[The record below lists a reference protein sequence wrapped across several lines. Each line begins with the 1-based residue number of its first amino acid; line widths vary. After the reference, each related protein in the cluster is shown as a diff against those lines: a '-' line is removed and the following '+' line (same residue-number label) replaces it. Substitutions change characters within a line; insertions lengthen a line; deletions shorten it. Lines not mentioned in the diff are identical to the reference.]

1 MTRFRVPT
9 GAFVLVKEILRHLL
23 KRPVVGVAVVAR
35 DDEGRY
41 LLVRRADTGTWALPG
56 GTLEWGEPI
65 RRCIVRELREETNAE
80 PTSEPEL
87 VGVYSDPA
95 RDPRFHA
102 VTVLVACRVR
112 SDAPGSENPL
122 EIREAKF
129 FAEGALPVEIAMGMN
144 DMLDVVRRKA
154 PPHLE

>member
-1 MTRFRVPT
+1 MVAIPR
-9 GAFVLVKEILRHLL
+9 GAFVLLKEILRHVL

-35 DDEGRY
+35 DDRGRF
-41 LLVRRADTGTWALPG
+41 LLIRRADTGTWALPG

-87 VGVYSDPA
+87 LGVYSDPS

-102 VTVLVACRVR
+102 VTVLVSCRVR
-112 SDAPGSENPL
+112 ADAPGAQNPL

-129 FAEGALPVEIAMGMN
+129 FDDASLPAEMAMGMN
-144 DMLDVVRRKA
+144 DMLDVARSKS
-154 PPHLE
+154 PPYLE

>member
-1 MTRFRVPT
+1 MVAIPK
-9 GAFVLVKEILRHLL
+9 GAFVLVKEILRHVL
-23 KRPVVGVAVVAR
+23 KRPVVGVAVVGR

-80 PTSEPEL
+80 PTTAPEL
-87 VGVYSDPA
+87 VGVFSDPA
-95 RDPRFHA
+95 RDPRFHG
-102 VTVLVACRVR
+102 VTIVVACGVR
-112 SDAPGSENPL
+112 SDAPGPENPV

-129 FAEGALPVEIAMGMN
+129 FAEDALPAEMAMGMN
-144 DMLDVVRRKA
+144 DMLDVARKKTA
-154 PPHLE
+154 PYLE

>member
-1 MTRFRVPT
+1 MKIPA
-9 GAFVLVKEILRHLL
+9 GAFVLVKEILRHVL

-35 DDEGRY
+35 DDNGRF
-41 LLVRRADTGTWALPG
+41 LLIRRADTGTWALPG

-80 PTSEPEL
+80 PTSEPVL

-102 VTVLVACRVR
+102 VTVLVTCRVR
-112 SDAPGSENPL
+112 ADAPAAENPL

-129 FAEGALPVEIAMGMN
+129 FDEGALPTEIAMGMK
-144 DMLDVVRRKA
+144 DMLDLARGNRA
-154 PPHLE
+154 PYLE

>member
-1 MTRFRVPT
+1 MKIPA
-9 GAFVLVKEILRHLL
+9 GAFVLVKEILRHVL

-35 DDEGRY
+35 DDRGRI
-41 LLVRRADTGTWALPG
+41 LLIRRADTGTWALPG

-87 VGVYSDPA
+87 VGVYSDPS

-102 VTVLVACRVR
+102 VTVLVSCSVR
-112 SDAPGSENPL
+112 AEAPGAQNPL

-129 FAEGALPVEIAMGMN
+129 FDDGALPTEIAMGMN
-144 DMLDVVRRKA
+144 DMLDIERSKKA
-154 PPHLE
+154 PYLE

>member
-1 MTRFRVPT
+1 MKIPT
-9 GAFVLVKEILRHLL
+9 GAFVLAKEILRHVL

-35 DDEGRY
+35 DDDGRF
-41 LLVRRADTGTWALPG
+41 LLIRRADTGTWALPG

-87 VGVYSDPA
+87 VGVFSDPA

-112 SDAPGSENPL
+112 ADAPGAENPL

-129 FAEGALPVEIAMGMN
+129 FAETSLPDELAMGMK
-144 DMLDVVRRKA
+144 DMLAAAQRKGPA
-154 PPHLE
+154 FLE

>member
-1 MTRFRVPT
+1 MKIPT
-9 GAFVLVKEILRHLL
+9 GAFVLAKEILRHVL

-35 DDEGRY
+35 DDEGRF
-41 LLVRRADTGTWALPG
+41 LLIRRADTGTWALPG

-87 VGVYSDPA
+87 VGVFSDPA

-112 SDAPGSENPL
+112 ADAPGAENPL

-129 FAEGALPVEIAMGMN
+129 FSETSLPDELAMGMK
-144 DMLDVVRRKA
+144 DMLDAAQRKGPA
-154 PPHLE
+154 HLE

>member
-1 MTRFRVPT
+1 MKIPA
-9 GAFVLVKEILRHLL
+9 GAFVLVKEILRHVL

-35 DDEGRY
+35 DDRGR
-41 LLVRRADTGTWALPG
+41 LLLIRRADTGTWALPG

-87 VGVYSDPA
+87 VGVYSDPS

-102 VTVLVACRVR
+102 VTVVVACRVR
-112 SDAPGSENPL
+112 ADSPAAQNPL

-129 FAEGALPVEIAMGMN
+129 FADDALPAEMAMGMN
-144 DMLDVVRRKA
+144 DMLEIVRSKGA
-154 PPHLE
+154 PYLE

>member
-1 MTRFRVPT
+1 MTRIPK

-35 DDEGRY
+35 DEEGRY
-41 LLVRRADTGTWALPG
+41 LLIRRADTGTWALPG
-56 GTLEWGEPI
+56 GTLEWGEPL

-80 PTSEPEL
+80 PTSEPAL
-87 VGVYSDPA
+87 VGVYSDPS

-102 VTVLVACRVR
+102 VTIVVSCTVR
-112 SDAPGSENPL
+112 APAPGAENPL

-129 FAEGALPVEIAMGMN
+129 FAGDALPAEIAFGMM
-144 DMLDVVRRKA
+144 DMLDVARRGAA
-154 PPHLE
+154 PYLE

>member
-1 MTRFRVPT
+1 MKIPA
-9 GAFVLVKEILRHLL
+9 GAFVLVKEILRHVL

-35 DDEGRY
+35 DDEGRF
-41 LLVRRADTGTWALPG
+41 LLIRRADTGTWALPG

-80 PTSEPEL
+80 PTTEPEL
-87 VGVYSDPA
+87 VGVYSDPS

-102 VTVLVACRVR
+102 VTVLVSCRVR
-112 SDAPGSENPL
+112 ADAPGGQNPL

-129 FAEGALPVEIAMGMN
+129 FADGSLPAEMAMGMN
-144 DMLDVVRRKA
+144 DMLEIVRSKNA
-154 PPHLE
+154 PYLE